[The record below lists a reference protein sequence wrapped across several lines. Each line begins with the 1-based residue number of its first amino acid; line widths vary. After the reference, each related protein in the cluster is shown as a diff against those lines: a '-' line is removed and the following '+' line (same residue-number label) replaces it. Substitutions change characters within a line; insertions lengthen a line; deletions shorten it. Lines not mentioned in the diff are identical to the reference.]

1 MKRLFSAPTVVNLE
15 ITEICNVKCRH
26 CYNFWRD
33 ESIGQNSLD
42 VEKFDKI
49 LDRIIEAGVF
59 HVVLTGG
66 EPMAKFPMLEHGF
79 AKLKEANISFSCNS
93 NLMLCTDERAKKL
106 YNLGLDHIL
115 TSLPSRDPVTND
127 FIMGKQGSFD
137 RIMKG
142 IENATRN
149 GIRVS
154 ANMVVSKSTY
164 NDVYETARLAASKGC
179 QKLFATRMVPPTYT
193 HEKVDDDHL
202 PTAEETKIALD
213 QAIKAKKDFGIMVG
227 TLVSYPLCFLGDL
240 EKYSDFVGR
249 GCPGQSGHQM
259 SINATGDTHSCAHEA
274 EGYGNIFDK
283 PIKEIYQQP
292 KMKKWRTSYHFEGCK
307 GCDYIDVCESGCRMT
322 AKGFTGKHAGMD
334 PLFLGPHV
342 FERHVKI
349 VEDNGLDLKIKEG
362 MQFLVPKRLRF
373 RKENGFY
380 LVNVR
385 WANTMPIDNDIA
397 KFLIKYQE
405 SGLNFTINEFGKD
418 KVDLLANLY
427 YKDVVVNKEDEDIGE
442 RALKGLSINLDA
454 LPSKRLKIA

>member
-1 MKRLFSAPTVVNLE
+1 MKRLFSAPTVINLE

-33 ESIGQNSLD
+33 DSIGQNSLD

-49 LDRIIEAGVF
+49 IDRIIEAEVF

-66 EPMAKFPMLEHGF
+66 EPMAKFPILEHGF

-106 YNLGLDHIL
+106 ANLGLDHIL

-142 IENATRN
+142 IENATKN

-154 ANMVVSKSTY
+154 ANMVVSKSTF
-164 NDVYETARLAASKGC
+164 NDVYETAKLAASKGC
-179 QKLFATRMVPPTYT
+179 QKIFTTRMVPPTYT
-193 HEKVDDDHL
+193 HEAVDTSHL

-213 QAIKAKKDFGIMVG
+213 QAIQAKKDFGIMVG

-240 EKYSDFVGR
+240 EKYADFVGR

-274 EGYGNIFDK
+274 EGYGNIFEK

-292 KMKKWRTSYHFEGCK
+292 EMKKWRTSFHFDGCK

-322 AKGFTGKHAGMD
+322 AKGHSGKHAGMD

-342 FERHVKI
+342 FEKHVNI
-349 VEDNGLDLKIKEG
+349 IEEDGIEAKIKDG
-362 MQFLVPKRLRF
+362 MEFLVPKRLRF
-373 RKENGFY
+373 RKEDGFY
-380 LVNVR
+380 LVNAR
-385 WANTMPIDNDIA
+385 WANTMPIENDIA
-397 KFLIKYQE
+397 EMLIKYKENQK
-405 SGLNFTINEFGKD
+405 SFTFKEFGEGNI
-418 KVDLLANLY
+418 DLLANLY
-427 YKDVVVNKEDEDIGE
+427 YKDVVINKKDKDIGE
-442 RALKGLSINLDA
+442 RGLKGLSLNLDA
-454 LPSKRLKIA
+454 LPSRRLKIA

>member
-42 VEKFDKI
+42 IEKFDKI
-49 LDRIIEAGVF
+49 INRIIEAGVF

-79 AKLKEANISFSCNS
+79 AKLKQANISFSCNS

-106 YNLGLDHIL
+106 ANLGLDHIL
-115 TSLPSRDPVTND
+115 TSLPSRDPVMND
-127 FIMGKQGSFD
+127 FIMGKEGSFD

-142 IENATRN
+142 IENATKN

-164 NDVYETARLAASKGC
+164 NDVYETARLAAEKGC
-179 QKLFATRMVPPTYT
+179 QKIFATRMVPPTYT
-193 HEKVDDDHL
+193 HENVDKDHL

-213 QAIKAKKDFGIMVG
+213 QAIQAKKDFGIMIG

-274 EGYGNIFDK
+274 EGYGNVFDK

-292 KMKKWRTSYHFEGCK
+292 RMKKWRTSYHFEGCK

-322 AKGFTGKHAGMD
+322 AKGHTGKHAGMD

-342 FERHVKI
+342 FEKHVKI
-349 VEDNGLDLKIKEG
+349 VEENDFRKKIKSG
-362 MQFLVPKRLRF
+362 MKFKVPNRLRF
-373 RKENGFY
+373 RKEDGFY
-380 LVNVR
+380 LVNAR
-385 WANTMPIDNDIA
+385 WANTMPIANKIA
-397 KFLIKYQE
+397 ELLIKYKD
-405 SGLNFTINEFGKD
+405 SGKTFTLNEFGSENI
-418 KVDLLANLY
+418 DLLANLY
-427 YKDVVVNKEDEDIGE
+427 YKDVVEDELQKDIGE
-442 RALKGLSINLDA
+442 RGLKGLSINLDA
-454 LPSKRLKIA
+454 LPSKRLRIA

>member
-42 VEKFDKI
+42 IEKFDKI
-49 LDRIIEAGVF
+49 INRIIEAGVF

-79 AKLKEANISFSCNS
+79 AKLKQANISFSCNS

-106 YNLGLDHIL
+106 ANLGLDHIL
-115 TSLPSRDPVTND
+115 TSLPSRDPVMND
-127 FIMGKQGSFD
+127 FIMGKEGSFD

-142 IENATRN
+142 IENATKN

-164 NDVYETARLAASKGC
+164 NDVYETARLAAEKGC
-179 QKLFATRMVPPTYT
+179 QKIFATRMVPPTYT
-193 HEKVDDDHL
+193 HENVDKDHL

-213 QAIKAKKDFGIMVG
+213 QAIQAKKDFGIMIG

-274 EGYGNIFDK
+274 EGYGNVFDK

-292 KMKKWRTSYHFEGCK
+292 RMKKWRTSYHFEGCK

-322 AKGFTGKHAGMD
+322 AKGHTGKHAGMD

-342 FERHVKI
+342 FEKHVKI
-349 VEDNGLDLKIKEG
+349 VEENDFRKKIKSG
-362 MQFLVPKRLRF
+362 MKFKVPNRLRF
-373 RKENGFY
+373 RKEDGFY
-380 LVNVR
+380 LVNAR
-385 WANTMPIDNDIA
+385 WANTMPIANKIA
-397 KFLIKYQE
+397 ELLIKYKE
-405 SGLNFTINEFGKD
+405 SGKTFTLNEFGSENI
-418 KVDLLANLY
+418 DLLANLY
-427 YKDVVVNKEDEDIGE
+427 YKDVVEDELQKDIGE
-442 RALKGLSINLDA
+442 RGLKGLSINLDA
-454 LPSKRLKIA
+454 LPSKRLRIA